1 MLNRILKN
9 FFDKII
15 YKEEKKVITVLRNDF
30 NYCDRRTR
38 LIKKEIVKKTE
49 LSKYFEGR
57 IGLNVKGRKENKVNA
72 VLQSQ

>member
-1 MLNRILKN
+1 MINKILKN

-15 YKEEKKVITVLRNDF
+15 YKEEKKVITILRNDF

-38 LIKKEIVKKTE
+38 LIKKEIVTKTE

-72 VLQSQ
+72 VLQPQ